1 MKFLDIKYSK
11 YDPDNKSWKN
21 GLLSAVVILLL
32 LVLLQPF
39 GFRDKGQML
48 KMILFPVYGLLAFL
62 LTTSNFYVI
71 RHIIKKKKTWTLKNE
86 IIAFLPHI
94 LFSTLIIHLFT
105 VWITGDMPF
114 NIQWYLKLF
123 YHIFSLFLVIIIIE
137 FLFYSNK
144 SANRENQQLASDV
157 QMASQKLKNSI
168 GKEDE
173 IITVSLE
180 KNNLEIN
187 RNKIIFIQSWGNY
200 LDFYLREDDGK
211 MKKITKRGRLHQAEK
226 DLKSFSEFFRC
237 HRAFIINLKQVKNIR
252 GNVKNAKVVLVGN
265 PMEIPVSRSLYKN
278 LKEHFEK
285 ITLR

>member
-1 MKFLDIKYSK
+1 MKFLEIKYSK
-11 YDPDNKSWKN
+11 YDPENKSWKN
-21 GLLSAVVILLL
+21 GLFSAAVILLL

-39 GFRDKGQML
+39 GFRGKDIEL
-48 KMILFPVYGLLAFL
+48 KIVLFPVYALLAFL

-86 IIAFLPHI
+86 IVAFLPHI
-94 LFSTLIIHLFT
+94 LFSTLIIHSFT

-114 NIQWYLKLF
+114 NIQWYLKLL

-144 SANRENQQLASDV
+144 SANRKNQQLASDV
-157 QMASQKLKNSI
+157 KVASQKRNNAV
-168 GKEDE
+168 GKSNK
-173 IITVSLE
+173 IITISLE
-180 KNNLEIN
+180 KNSLEIN
-187 RNKIIFIQSWGNY
+187 RDKIVFIQSWGNY

-211 MKKITKRGRLHQAEK
+211 IKKITKRGRLHQAEK
-226 DLKSFSEFFRC
+226 DFKSFPEFFRC

-252 GNVKNAKVVLVGN
+252 GNIKNAKVILDDV
-265 PMEIPVSRSLYKN
+265 PFEIPVSRSFYKI
-278 LKEHFEK
+278 LKEQVEK